1 MARKQLRVSRRM
13 LFTWC
18 MLAGLILLFAP
29 QKLTGKFQF
38 AFARIFRW
46 PLRIGRSIRLS
57 VHRQPAPAD
66 YVSWRKYYQLQNHYD
81 NLTRLLDMEHRQLEE
96 ISRMRLRLP
105 LQGAKLV
112 PAAVIRDSFSEQKCR
127 LIINRGKSDGL
138 AVGQFVLGDNS
149 VIGTVCEV
157 ANREAHVKLFT
168 DPTSRIE
175 VCIDGLKIDRVMQGC
190 GGKLAKIPLVSRDH
204 KIKRRANIFARRKPG
219 LLDAPMIM
227 ARVARH
233 KRDDDNPSLWE
244 ITVEPACDLERL
256 EQVAVIIMNP

>member
-1 MARKQLRVSRRM
+1 
-13 LFTWC
+13 

-38 AFARIFRW
+38 AFARVFRW
-46 PLRIGRSIRLS
+46 PLSIGRSIRLS
-57 VHRQPAPAD
+57 VDRPPAPAD
-66 YVSWRKYYQLQNHYD
+66 YVSRRAYDQLQNHYA

-96 ISRMRLRLP
+96 ISQMRLRLP

-112 PAAVIRDSFSEQKCR
+112 PADVIRVSFSEQKCR

-149 VIGTVCEV
+149 VIGTICEV

-175 VCIDGLKIDRVMQGC
+175 VSIDGLKIDRVIQGC
-190 GGKLAKIPLVSRDH
+190 GGSHAKIPLVSRDH
-204 KIKRRANIFARRKPG
+204 KIKSGTNIFARRKPG
-219 LLDAPMIM
+219 LLDADMIM
-227 ARVARH
+227 ARVAQHR
-233 KRDDDNPSLWE
+233 RDYDRPTLWE
-244 ITVEPACDLERL
+244 ITVKPACDLERL